1 MGSKCFPPFDYFN
14 ISKINHHGLIHDFTN
29 NIYRER
35 GGEKE
40 RERERDL
47 YVK

>member
-1 MGSKCFPPFDYFN
+1 MNK
-14 ISKINHHGLIHDFTN
+14 
-29 NIYRER
+29 YRGGRETQKQRDTRQR

-47 YVK
+47 